1 MRDCEVCK
9 IFRCENVERLFFSG
23 NTNFAYIKVP
33 QKLTNSP
40 HNFPKN
46 RPIYKSTMS
55 GPISIVSQVT
65 PNYADA
71 VVRDTQN
78 TAQVENKTHRETPTA
93 PEAGTVKIAQAT
105 TDVAVSRGG
114 ETLGQIVVKNSDQ
127 SVAKME
133 RMDMLNRDLGVS
145 PVKSDIGTVA
155 DENALPP
162 EINSRQSP

>member
-1 MRDCEVCK
+1 
-9 IFRCENVERLFFSG
+9 
-23 NTNFAYIKVP
+23 
-33 QKLTNSP
+33 
-40 HNFPKN
+40 
-46 RPIYKSTMS
+46 MS

-78 TAQVENKTHRETPTA
+78 TAQVENKTNRETPTA
-93 PEAGTVKIAQAT
+93 PEAGTAKIAQAT
-105 TDVAVSRGG
+105 TDAAISRGG

-162 EINSRQSP
+162 EINSRESL